1 MAIKSGEEK
10 TITVNR
16 KALGD
21 FNIHQ
26 RIEAGIALT
35 GTEVKSAKDGKISLR
50 EGFCYMKRGE
60 LWLKNVHIAQYPF
73 GNRINHEPLRERK
86 LLLHRTEIDKLKVK
100 LREKGLALVP
110 LRVYVKRGR
119 IKVELGLASG
129 KRQFDKRDA
138 IRKKDEKRELG
149 RDFKVSDLSGK
160 LK

>member
-1 MAIKSGEEK
+1 MAIKNSEEK

-16 KALGD
+16 KAFGD
-21 FNIHQ
+21 FNLHQ
-26 RIEAGIALT
+26 RMEAGIALT
-35 GTEVKSAKDGKISLR
+35 GTEVKSAKGGKISLK

-73 GNRINHEPLRERK
+73 GNRLNHDPLRERK
-86 LLLHRTEIDKLKVK
+86 LLLHRAEIDKLKVK
-100 LREKGLALVP
+100 LREKGLTLVP
-110 LRVYVKRGR
+110 LRAYVKRGR

-138 IRKKDEKRELG
+138 IRKKDEVRELG

>member
-1 MAIKSGEEK
+1 MAIKSDEEK

-16 KALGD
+16 KAFGD
-21 FNIHQ
+21 FNLHQ

-50 EGFCYMKRGE
+50 DGFCYMKGGE

-73 GNRINHEPLRERK
+73 GNRLNHDPLRERK
-86 LLLHRTEIDKLKVK
+86 LLLHRAEIDKLKVK
-100 LREKGLALVP
+100 LREKGLALIP
-110 LRVYVKRGR
+110 LRAYVKRGR
-119 IKVELGLASG
+119 LKMELGLASG

-138 IRKKDEKRELG
+138 IRRKDEKRELG
-149 RDFKVSDLSGK
+149 RDFKVSDLTGK